1 MLLVMLAAWAL
12 AGCEGGRD
20 PVVPGPG
27 SGIAPNALR
36 GQSITVGSKEFTEQV
51 ILGQITVQA
60 LRAAGA
66 EVKDETRLAG
76 SVTTRRALT
85 SGEIDLY
92 WEYTGTAWITY
103 MDETRPI
110 PDERDQYRAVARRDL
125 RENGIAWLP
134 YAPFNNTYGLAVRRE
149 AAGRLGV
156 RTISDVA
163 RLARERPADASIC
176 VAEEFLSRDDGLPGL
191 EAAYGFRFPPDRI
204 LKLDEGLVYDQ
215 VDSGERCNFGEVFLT
230 DGRIGAND
238 LVTLEDDRRFFPKY
252 NPAPTVRAEVLAAA
266 PALRR
271 ILERIGRRLDTA
283 TMRALNGRVD
293 IEGLTEEEVAESW
306 LAEQGLVPAGA
317 GLEAAGER
325 E

>member
-1 MLLVMLAAWAL
+1 
-12 AGCEGGRD
+12 
-20 PVVPGPG
+20 
-27 SGIAPNALR
+27 
-36 GQSITVGSKEFTEQV
+36 
-51 ILGQITVQA
+51 
-60 LRAAGA
+60 
-66 EVKDETRLAG
+66 
-76 SVTTRRALT
+76 
-85 SGEIDLY
+85 
-92 WEYTGTAWITY
+92 YTGTAWITY

-134 YAPFNNTYGLAVRRE
+134 YAPFNNTYGVAVRRE

-156 RTISDVA
+156 RTISDLA

>member
-1 MLLVMLAAWAL
+1 
-12 AGCEGGRD
+12 
-20 PVVPGPG
+20 
-27 SGIAPNALR
+27 
-36 GQSITVGSKEFTEQV
+36 
-51 ILGQITVQA
+51 
-60 LRAAGA
+60 
-66 EVKDETRLAG
+66 
-76 SVTTRRALT
+76 
-85 SGEIDLY
+85 
-92 WEYTGTAWITY
+92 

-156 RTISDVA
+156 RTISDLA

-252 NPAPTVRAEVLAAA
+252 NPAPTSGPRCSPPPRPYAGSSSA
-266 PALRR
+266 
-271 ILERIGRRLDTA
+271 
-283 TMRALNGRVD
+283 
-293 IEGLTEEEVAESW
+293 S
-306 LAEQGLVPAGA
+306 AGA
-317 GLEAAGER
+317 WTPRRCALSTAAWTSRASPRRRWPSPGWPSRDSCRR
-325 E
+325 EPGSRRRASASSAVLPT